1 MAQTAHIAQSAAVP
15 TVGQSAGS
23 IRDTVTPK
31 RLVFVLVGVILGMLL
46 ASLDGTI
53 VGTAMPTI
61 VGQLGGLAHYSWVFT
76 AYLLASTVTVP
87 IYGKLSDIYGRRLF
101 FVGAMVIFL
110 IGSALSGVSHNMT
123 QLIVF
128 RAIQGLGAGGLMP
141 LAMAIIGDIFPPAQ
155 RAKWGAALTAI
166 FGLSSIVGPSL
177 GGVITDNFGWPWVFY
192 VNMPVGIVAIVTTM
206 IAMPGHTRSQQ
217 KQAIDYLGVATLI
230 AWSIPLLLAFSLGG
244 NEYPWGSWQILGMV
258 AFAVVMLAA
267 FLLREARAPEP
278 ILNLN
283 FFRNPI
289 FTVSMIATFLTT
301 VGMYGAI
308 SYLPLFV
315 QGVVGTSATNAGA
328 VLTPMMLGFIVS
340 SMISGQILARTGR
353 YKILALV
360 GFAIGATGLFLLSRL
375 GVTATSGDVALRM
388 VVTGLGIGVSM
399 SLFTI
404 VVQNAVSRRE
414 MGAATAALTFFR
426 SIGGTIGVAVLG
438 SVMTNRFN
446 SAFEANL
453 PATLRQ
459 QIPAAQLEALR
470 NPQVL
475 LSHAATT
482 KIHDS
487 FTAFGPQGET
497 LFAGLMLAIR
507 QSLATAVTTLF
518 LVAAGALVL
527 AFVAVLFLKEIPL
540 RKSNKEQAAD
550 PVEAIA
556 SGTASAPVAPIPVPA
571 LVNSTAP
578 GQYAMPGV
586 VTNGVTYGGTADAMR
601 LPVETISAAH
611 ADDST
616 TQRIAMPSPVG
627 RPPGV
632 PESTVSLPRAFA
644 PTTDVDATASVP
656 SQPTAREATEQLRM
670 ALMQL
675 VQVQTG
681 ETQALCAVLM
691 QRMSAVEETVNRTA
705 ATVARLEQ
713 TVEALDAFARSL
725 PPGQWYH
732 ERDGATRWCM
742 RGSHSLSM
750 SRPRLCGNP
759 SQQATESLERHGRTS
774 RATGTMTETHSGLR
788 LGRRIGVSDATGH
801 MRAERGMT

>member
-1 MAQTAHIAQSAAVP
+1 MARSSKNPHLCNYQGKVRLMAESVAAP
-15 TVGQSAGS
+15 IMGQSAGS
-23 IRDTVTPK
+23 IRDTVSPK
-31 RLVFVLVGVILGMLL
+31 RLALVLVGVILGMLL

-110 IGSALSGVSHNMT
+110 VGSALSGVSHNMT

-128 RAIQGLGAGGLMP
+128 RGIQGLGAGGLMP

-177 GGVITDNFGWPWVFY
+177 GGIITDNFGWPWVFY
-192 VNMPVGIVAIVTTM
+192 VNMPVGIIAIVTTVV
-206 IAMPGHTRSQQ
+206 AMPGHTRSQQ
-217 KQAIDYLGVATLI
+217 KQAIDYLGVATLV

-244 NEYPWGSWQILGMV
+244 NEYSWGSWQILAMI

-267 FLLREARAPEP
+267 FLMREARAPEP

-328 VLTPMMLGFIVS
+328 VLTPMMLGFMAS

-353 YKILALV
+353 YKILALA
-360 GFAIGATGLFLLSRL
+360 GFAIGAVGLFLLSRMDIH
-375 GVTATSGDVALRM
+375 TTSGGVVQRM
-388 VVTGLGIGVSM
+388 LITGLGIGVSM

-459 QIPAAQLEALR
+459 QIPAPQLVALR

-475 LSHAATT
+475 LSHEATA

-518 LVAAGALVL
+518 LAAAGAMVL

-540 RKSNKEQAAD
+540 RKSNKEQAAE
-550 PVEAIA
+550 PTEAIA
-556 SGTASAPVAPIPVPA
+556 SGTPSAPVAPIPVPT
-571 LVNSTAP
+571 LTASP
-578 GQYAMPGV
+578 APASYAMPGL
-586 VTNGVTYGGTADAMR
+586 VTNGVTPSGVTGATVSPMVTAS
-601 LPVETISAAH
+601 PAH
-611 ADDST
+611 AAASVV
-616 TQRIAMPSPVG
+616 QRITVPPVVG
-627 RPPGV
+627 RPPGI
-632 PESTVSLPRAFA
+632 PESELSLPRVLPPA
-644 PTTDVDATASVP
+644 TDMAATASVP
-656 SQPTAREATEQLRM
+656 PQPTATEATAQLRM
-670 ALMQL
+670 ALAQL
-675 VQVQTG
+675 VQLQTG
-681 ETQALCAVLM
+681 ETQALCATLM
-691 QRMSAVEETVNRTA
+691 QRMRVVEETVNRTA
-705 ATVARLEQ
+705 TTIARLEQ

-732 ERDGATRWCM
+732 ERDRRDVMMNARLAQLEQVAAPFAQ
-742 RGSHSLSM
+742 SHVAAGNM
-750 SRPRLCGNP
+750 VGVVGGEAWPNP
-759 SQQATESLERHGRTS
+759 SRYR
-774 RATGTMTETHSGLR
+774 
-788 LGRRIGVSDATGH
+788 DND
-801 MRAERGMT
+801 